1 MFLLEETGGIRLSA
15 VNSSLR
21 KRMVIGLIVLLS
33 ALSGMVALILV
44 AVTSVG
50 TKVEE
55 ISNKD
60 LQILLVA
67 RESRDAFAHAAGAL
81 AVSVSTGESS
91 LFDETEVDFRLL
103 SENLDLFVGP
113 YQSLLTVDSAVLK
126 KKIMEFRDQAQ
137 RYNALSFSSPDQG
150 ELMALGAALASER
163 AFIED
168 SLNQTFLRSR
178 EMVQNELSDLGKR
191 SRIVLAFS
199 VLIALGIAAV
209 TSVSFYRG
217 TNRFLQ
223 RLTRLS
229 RHFSQTN
236 LDQIEFLAQ
245 DDEGDELAALLD
257 VSNGMLSNMKK
268 AKSELISFQFV
279 EAVFDSL
286 KESVAVV
293 RMSDHGLL
301 LTNAAFHRMLD
312 VQERALRNSNEDL
325 SALMLRSGIEVDRS
339 ALVRCLESGES
350 VQLSRGSASDQKL
363 YLGMSLRTKLN
374 GEDVSIATFSDVTEL
389 VRAQREK
396 HDIELQ
402 LFHASKLSS
411 LGTMGAG
418 LAHELNNPLA
428 SVIGFAK
435 MIQKKELSKERQ
447 LEVIDGI
454 LRNTDRM
461 RKVIDH
467 MRSFAR
473 NTRTEANTLTK
484 IDDPIDNAFLI
495 LETQLRTN
503 TISWEI
509 SRPES
514 ELWFDGDP
522 TEFESVIQNLISNS
536 RDAFL
541 SRVTSDSLHRRMIR
555 VYVDQELGDSALA
568 QIHIRY
574 IDNAGGIPEPI
585 RKKIFEP
592 FFTTKEVGKGTGIGL
607 AISQRIVAQHKGTIS
622 VSCPVPGETQ
632 FDIFV
637 PLARSTPRAHL
648 SNHEM
653 EVAADS
659 DSSAEKLN
667 DRVPAIVP
675 LKTYTIACVDDEHD
689 VLEFLNE
696 VLSDNFR
703 VRTYLSSR
711 AFVDAV
717 HTDPPDLVLTD
728 MRMPGLNG
736 LEVIAHIR
744 KIYPNLPALIVSGH
758 AGSDQDC
765 LRAFAA
771 GAQAVLP
778 KPLPD
783 ERLLHQSVLTYLKAG
798 TKSVVSAFGFRGEAA
813 SFLLK
818 ELESGFAPKI
828 YERKDIFVRQLMVDF
843 PRVILLSVSD
853 DVAWIQNGI
862 PLLTSNLVAT
872 LIFAFPESPLSQASR
887 NQLEQWGIEVWKG
900 AEFPTSVQLQ
910 GLLAEQ
916 LERVL
921 KLPQSA

>member
-1 MFLLEETGGIRLSA
+1 MGGRFRLESVVGFDWITQ
-15 VNSSLR
+15 
-21 KRMVIGLIVLLS
+21 LS

-67 RESRDAFAHAAGAL
+67 RESRDAFVRSASTL
-81 AVSVSTGESS
+81 EVSVSTGESS
-91 LFDETEVDFRLL
+91 LFDETEADFRLL
-103 SENLDLFVGP
+103 MENLDLFVGP
-113 YQSLLTVDSAVLK
+113 YRSLLTVDSAVLK
-126 KKIMEFRDQAQ
+126 KKILDFKDQAQ
-137 RYNALSFSSPDQG
+137 RYNALSFSSPDQS
-150 ELMALGAALASER
+150 ELMTLGASLGSER

-178 EMVQNELSDLGKR
+178 EMVQNELSELGKR
-191 SRIVLAFS
+191 SRVVLAFS

-209 TSVSFYRG
+209 TSVAFYRG
-217 TNRFLQ
+217 TNQFLR

-293 RMSDHGLL
+293 RMSDHSLL

-312 VQERALRNSNEDL
+312 VQERALRPSNEDL
-325 SALMLRSGIEVDRS
+325 CALMHRSGIEVDRN
-339 ALVRCLESGES
+339 ALVRCLEFGES
-350 VQLSRGSASDQKL
+350 VQVSRGLASEQRL
-363 YLGMSLRTKLN
+363 YMGMSLRTKLN

-435 MIQKKELSKERQ
+435 MMNKKELSKERQ
-447 LEVIDGI
+447 LEIIAGI
-454 LRNTDRM
+454 LRNADRM
-461 RKVIDH
+461 KKVIDH

-473 NTRTEANTLTK
+473 NTRTEASTLTR
-484 IDDPIDNAFLI
+484 IEDPIDNAFLI
-495 LETQLRTN
+495 LETQLKTN

-509 SRPES
+509 TRPEN
-514 ELWFDGDP
+514 ELWFSGDP

-541 SRVTSDSLHRRMIR
+541 IQVTTDPDHRRMIR
-555 VYVDQELGDSALA
+555 VHFDRELNESAGE

-574 IDNAGGIPEPI
+574 QDNAGGIPEPI

-607 AISQRIVAQHKGTIS
+607 AIAHRIIEQHRGTIT
-622 VSCPVPGETQ
+622 VSCPVSGETQ
-632 FDIFV
+632 FDITL
-637 PLARSTPRAHL
+637 PLAKSAPRNDE
-648 SNHEM
+648 S
-653 EVAADS
+653 ADEKRAGGGS
-659 DSSAEKLN
+659 GSSAEKL
-667 DRVPAIVP
+667 DALESATVPQ
-675 LKTYTIACVDDEHD
+675 KTYTIACVDDEPD

-696 VLSDNFR
+696 VLSDNFH
-703 VRTYLSSR
+703 VRSYLSSR
-711 AFVDAV
+711 EFVDAV
-717 HTDPPDLVLTD
+717 LADPPDLILTD

-736 LEVIAHIR
+736 LEVIALIR
-744 KIYPNLPALIVSGH
+744 KKYPNLPALIVSGH

-765 LRAFAA
+765 LRAFAV

-783 ERLLHQSVLTYLKAG
+783 ERLLRESLQTYIEAGSRSVL
-798 TKSVVSAFGFRGEAA
+798 SAFGFKSECAA
-813 SFLLK
+813 ALPR
-818 ELESGFAPKI
+818 ELESGFALKI
-828 YERKDIFVRQLMVDF
+828 HERKDIFARQLTIDF

-853 DVAWIQNGI
+853 DIAWIRNGM
-862 PLLTSNLVAT
+862 PFLRSNLVAT
-872 LIFAFPESPLSQASR
+872 LIFAIQESPLSPASR

-900 AEFPTSVQLQ
+900 AEFPTSAQLL

-921 KLPQSA
+921 NLPQSA